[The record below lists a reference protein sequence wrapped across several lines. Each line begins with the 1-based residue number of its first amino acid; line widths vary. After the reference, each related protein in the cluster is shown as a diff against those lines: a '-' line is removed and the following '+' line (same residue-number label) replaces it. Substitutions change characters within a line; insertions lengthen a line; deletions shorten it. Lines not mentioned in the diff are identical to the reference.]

1 MVLALVTVLRRRPD
15 IGFPHS
21 MEDSYG
27 LVRLYIGP
35 GFAYTMGNAHG
46 GNPMNEEMTMAPKK
60 KATKKLRKAKKIEPT
75 KPLIRFQPIDG

>member
-1 MVLALVTVLRRRPD
+1 V
-15 IGFPHS
+15 
-21 MEDSYG
+21 
-27 LVRLYIGP
+27 
-35 GFAYTMGNAHG
+35 GNAHG